1 MPWRG
6 KENMNKKIIIPIG
19 ILLVVIAGVAA
30 YAKLY
35 ANRGECGKSSATSPI
50 LVAQTLAERVQSA
63 EGIVIG
69 TITDA
74 KPTSC
79 RKDKTGE
86 YRMYT
91 DYTLSIE
98 NDIKGNIDHSVTLR
112 LPGGSM
118 GSGINKIT
126 ESVENT
132 PELSKGDKI
141 LTMLSKSGS
150 IDLPDG
156 YYSLYYGD
164 VGTYQIKDGQATNPE
179 GSVVL
184 GELINQ
190 MQAPL
195 HPTKPTAE
203 KMETEKSSIRKFMG
217 DPNLDLIYRTTDKN
231 ATNLTVGKVTKL
243 NSGGWQ
249 MDTPKEWERPVDI
262 YQQTA
267 YMDSHCEVYEYELDS
282 RNSHQVVEVRI
293 VYPQEFQGKTY
304 TATETNAKCG
314 SLPSLET
321 PLKTKN
327 QIEQEAFKYL
337 GRDNGDILIKSNS
350 QFVYT
355 PSTKNPKNAPAT
367 NEWKWQDKS
376 YKLPDGLTADI
387 EPYPT
392 VRIIMSSNGRLMHYF
407 NSRPLFN

>member
-6 KENMNKKIIIPIG
+6 KENMNKKIIIPAI
-19 ILLVVIAGVAA
+19 IVVVATGAVA
-30 YAKLY
+30 YATLSNK
-35 ANRGECGKSSATSPI
+35 NQCDKNTITSPI
-50 LVAQTLAERVQSA
+50 HGIQTMSERVQNT

-69 TITDA
+69 TITDI
-74 KPTSC
+74 KPTAC
-79 RKDKTGE
+79 RKDKTGD
-86 YRMYT
+86 YHMYT

-98 NDIKGNIDHSVTLR
+98 QGIKGSIDHDVNLR

-118 GSGINKIT
+118 GSGINKIS
-126 ESVENT
+126 EMVEDT
-132 PELSKGDKI
+132 PELVKGEK
-141 LTMLSKSGS
+141 LLAFLSKNSS
-150 IDLPDG
+150 IDLPNNS
-156 YYSLYYGD
+156 YSIYGGD
-164 VGTYQIKDGQATNPE
+164 LGSYQIKDGQAINFE
-179 GSVVL
+179 GSVAL

-190 MQAPL
+190 IQAPMQL
-195 HPTKPTAE
+195 VKPTAE
-203 KMETEKSSIRKFMG
+203 KMETEKASIRKFMG

-267 YMDSHCEVYEYELDS
+267 YMDNRCEIYEYELDS
-282 RNSHQVVEVRI
+282 RNAQVVEVRI
-293 VYPQEFQGKTY
+293 MYPQELQGQDLMAAEIGT
-304 TATETNAKCG
+304 KCG

-321 PLKTKN
+321 PLKTKD

-337 GRDNGDILIKSNS
+337 GRDNGDILIKSNI

-355 PSTKNPKNAPAT
+355 PSMKNPKNAPAF

-376 YKLPDGLTADI
+376 YKLPEGLTADV

-392 VRIIMSSNGRLMHYF
+392 VRIIMSSNGRLVNYF
-407 NSRPLFN
+407 NSRGLFN